1 VAAALVSDRAPV
13 ILHHLEPTAIL
24 DYDSPGV
31 VAFARS
37 IESGTSETAFLH
49 AAHAAIASQV
59 RPVYTVK
66 ERQPVSVTIAREH
79 GSCSQRLA
87 CLEAVARRQGI
98 GTRVRALW
106 VAGRFWNNRFPLSRW
121 LIPERI
127 LLAWPQFRIGDRWCG
142 VEDLFGAVE
151 DRAPGATAFANDG
164 ETLFE
169 AVRSTAVDFD
179 GRTRDCKNGCDLS
192 AFVVSSDGLFNS
204 RDDLF
209 RALGSFEDTWK
220 GKAFES
226 FYAGRPSA

>member
-1 VAAALVSDRAPV
+1 L

-24 DYDSPGV
+24 DYDSPAV
-31 VAFARS
+31 IAFARS
-37 IESGTSETAFLH
+37 IESGASATAVLRG
-49 AAHAAIASQV
+49 AHVAIASHI
-59 RPVYTVK
+59 RPVYSVH
-66 ERQPVSVTIAREH
+66 ERQPVSATLARQQ

-87 CLEAVARRQGI
+87 CLEALARRQGI

-106 VAGRFWNNRFPLSRW
+106 VAGRFWNSRFPLSRW
-121 LIPERI
+121 LIPPRI

-151 DRAPGATAFANDG
+151 DRAPGVTAFANDG

-169 AVRSTAVDFD
+169 AVRSTAIDFE
-179 GRTRDCKNGCDLS
+179 GRTRVCANGCDLS
-192 AFVVSSDGLFNS
+192 RFVVGSDGVFDS

-220 GKAFES
+220 GKVFEVL
-226 FYAGRPSA
+226 YAGRPSV